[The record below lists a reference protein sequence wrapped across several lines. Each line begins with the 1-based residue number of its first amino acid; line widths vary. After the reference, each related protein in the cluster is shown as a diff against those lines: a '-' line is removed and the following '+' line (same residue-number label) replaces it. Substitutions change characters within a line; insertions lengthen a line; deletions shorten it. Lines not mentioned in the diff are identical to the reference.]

1 MIAIVAVMSGGPKT
15 NLARNAP
22 IAYQAMPPAIL
33 SAVTGLT
40 AQQFSAAGLGGSQVS
55 ITNAFAATPSQPPV
69 VESGKPV
76 VVYVGAEYCP
86 FCAAARWPLL
96 IALSRF
102 GRFSN
107 LGITASSP
115 VDVYANTHTV
125 SFAKSSYL
133 SLYLG
138 FDPTELSSNVCSP
151 QSLTTT
157 GCTGENYEKLMTLST
172 ANAALV
178 TTYDTLKYFPNN
190 QGNGTG
196 GWIPF
201 FDFGGKFVAS
211 GSPYSIN
218 SINPGP
224 ASGPWPTPLSWQSI
238 VATFKHPEVAG
249 SPGQAILGAANIDTA
264 AICDMTGNKPA
275 PVCGS
280 AAVKQAEAAL
290 PKS

>member
-1 MIAIVAVMSGGPKT
+1 VIAIVAAMSSGPKT
-15 NLARNAP
+15 NLAKNAP
-22 IAYQAMPPAIL
+22 IAYQAMPADVL
-33 SAVTGLT
+33 SAVIGLT
-40 AQQFSAAGLGGSQVS
+40 AQQFNAAGLGGSQVS
-55 ITNAFAATPSQPPV
+55 ITNTFAATPSQPPV

-96 IALSRF
+96 VALSRF
-102 GRFSN
+102 GVFSN

-115 VDVYANTHTV
+115 VDVYANTRTV
-125 SFAKSSYL
+125 SFAKSSY
-133 SLYLG
+133 SSRYVG
-138 FDPTELSSNVCSP
+138 FDPTELSSNVCAP

-172 ANAALV
+172 ANAALF
-178 TTYDTLKYFPNN
+178 TTYDSLKYFPNN
-190 QGNGTG
+190 QGGTG

-211 GSPYSIN
+211 GSLYSIN
-218 SINPGP
+218 LINPGP
-224 ASGPWPTPLSWQSI
+224 ASGPWSTPLSWQSI
-238 VATFKHPEVAG
+238 VATFKRPDVAG

-275 PVCGS
+275 SVCGS
-280 AAVKQAEAAL
+280 AAIKQAEAVL